1 MQKMIRLTDEKLVTA
16 YANGDNKAFDT
27 LLKRHQTR
35 VFTYIFNIVKNKDVS
50 RPS

>member
-35 VFTYIFNIVKNKDVS
+35 FHIYFQHCKK
-50 RPS
+50 